1 METTINQR
9 IAAII
14 EYSGMTLT
22 AFSKKV
28 GIAQTSLRECVI
40 NKTEPKFS
48 TLYKVIKAEPM
59 ISPAWLLTGEGDMLL
74 TINDNPSVLNNNEL
88 PLNDCIEA
96 TLQLKLKGNRNGSG
110 FSLTFS
116 GGTLEIEGR

>member
-22 AFSKKV
+22 AFSKKI

-48 TLYKVIKAEPM
+48 TLYKVVKAEPL
-59 ISPAWLLTGEGDMLL
+59 ISPSWLLTGEGSMLL
-74 TINDNPSVLNNNEL
+74 SENDSFEEDMHNDL
-88 PLNDCIEA
+88 PLNNCIEA
-96 TLQLKLKGNRNGSG
+96 TLQVKLKGNRNGNG

-116 GGTLEIEGR
+116 GGTLEIEGK

>member
-9 IAAII
+9 IAAVI
-14 EYSGMTLT
+14 EYSGMNLT
-22 AFSKKV
+22 AFSRKI

-48 TLYKVIKAEPM
+48 TLYKVIKAVPS
-59 ISPAWLLTGEGDMLL
+59 ISPSWLLTGEGDMILSKKDSDKS
-74 TINDNPSVLNNNEL
+74 NNNNEI

-96 TLQLKLKGNRNGSG
+96 TLQVKLKGNRNGNG

-116 GGTLEIEGR
+116 GGTLNIEGK

>member
-48 TLYKVIKAEPM
+48 TLYKVIKAAPS
-59 ISPAWLLTGEGDMLL
+59 ISPSWLLTGEGDMILSK
-74 TINDNPSVLNNNEL
+74 NDSDVVSKSNEI

-96 TLQLKLKGNRNGSG
+96 TLQVKLKGNRNGNG

>member
-9 IAAII
+9 ISAII

-22 AFSKKV
+22 AFSKKI
-28 GIAQTSLRECVI
+28 GIAQTSLRECVV

-48 TLYKVIKAEPM
+48 TLYKIIKAEPM
-59 ISPAWLLTGEGDMLL
+59 VSPTWLLTGEGDMLL
-74 TINDNPSVLNNNEL
+74 STNSTLNNNEL
-88 PLNDCIEA
+88 PLSDCIEA
-96 TLQLKLKGNRNGSG
+96 TLQLKLKGNRNGNG

-116 GGTLEIEGR
+116 GGTLEIEGK

>member
-22 AFSKKV
+22 AFSKKI

-48 TLYKVIKAEPM
+48 TLYKIIKAEPC
-59 ISPAWLLTGEGDMLL
+59 ISASWLLTGEGEMLVSD
-74 TINDNPSVLNNNEL
+74 TSSVSKAYSNDL
-88 PLNDCIEA
+88 PINDCIEA

-110 FSLTFS
+110 FSLSFS
-116 GGTLEIEGR
+116 GGTLDIEGK